1 MFKNSKINSKKKRDI
16 DLNELTPW
24 ERQQLLRK
32 ETIKQNTTSKK
43 KPKKRMTSNLV
54 RFNSTKRKRLAKNT
68 TILLGIFT
76 ILLILSGYLI
86 SPLSRVKNVKL
97 TGVDEPSKEAILQAS
112 GIHDGESRY
121 AVLLQE
127 KKIIRKIKSEVNT
140 VKSAN
145 ISMEHN
151 EIKISITQYRIS
163 GYLKEKGKYYKISY
177 RGDIDKNPQ
186 DNVNNNLP
194 VFVGFKK
201 RSDIVKCAQELG
213 KLQPKINRL
222 ISEVHYVPT
231 KLNSK
236 RVRLIMNDG
245 NEVLGNL
252 NKLSV
257 AMPYYP
263 SMSKSMK
270 EKGIIDIQVGA
281 YSYPYSDK
289 K

>member
-1 MFKNSKINSKKKRDI
+1 MFKNSKTNSKKKREL

-32 ETIKQNTTSKK
+32 EKIKQNKASKK
-43 KPKKRMTSNLV
+43 KRKKNIPTNLV
-54 RFNSTKRKRLAKNT
+54 RFNVTKKRRLAKSAA
-68 TILLGIFT
+68 ILLVTFT
-76 ILLILSGYLI
+76 LLLILSGYLI
-86 SPLSRVKNVKL
+86 SPFSRVKQVML
-97 TGVDEPSKEAILQAS
+97 TGVDKPSKEAILQVS
-112 GIHDGESRY
+112 GIHTGESRY

-127 KKIIRKIKSEVNT
+127 KKIIQKIKNNVNT
-140 VKSAN
+140 VKEAD
-145 ISMEHN
+145 ISMENN
-151 EIKISITQYRIS
+151 EIKLSITEYRLI

-201 RSDIVKCAQELG
+201 RSDVIKCAQELG
-213 KLQPKINRL
+213 KLQPKINNL

-270 EKGIIDIQVGA
+270 KKGIIDIQVGA
-281 YSYPYSDK
+281 YSYPYPNK

>member
-1 MFKNSKINSKKKRDI
+1 MFKNTKTNSKKKREL

-32 ETIKQNTTSKK
+32 EKIKQNKTSKK
-43 KPKKRMTSNLV
+43 KRKKNIPTNLV
-54 RFNSTKRKRLAKNT
+54 RFNVTKKRRLAKSAA
-68 TILLGIFT
+68 ILLVTFT
-76 ILLILSGYLI
+76 LLLILSGYLI
-86 SPLSRVKNVKL
+86 SPFSRVKKVML
-97 TGVDEPSKEAILQAS
+97 TGVDKPSKEAILQAS
-112 GIHDGESRY
+112 GIHTGESRY

-127 KKIIRKIKSEVNT
+127 KKIIQKIKNKVNT
-140 VKSAN
+140 VKEAD
-145 ISMEHN
+145 ISIEHN
-151 EIKISITQYRIS
+151 EIKLSITEYRLI

-201 RSDIVKCAQELG
+201 RSDVIKCAQELG
-213 KLQPKINRL
+213 KLQPKINNL

-270 EKGIIDIQVGA
+270 KKGIIDIQVGA
-281 YSYPYSDK
+281 YSYPYPNK